1 MGSKT
6 VIIRHA
12 TRDDAAAIA
21 EIYNEAVINTV
32 AIWNDDTVSAENRI
46 AWMEAHWDKGY
57 PVFVATLDDEVAGY
71 ATFSDFRDFDGFQ
84 YTVENSIYVHP
95 NFQGRGIG
103 GALLNKTINAAR
115 EAGKHVLVAAIEG
128 SNEGSTALH
137 KKYGFQRVGLLPQVG
152 TKNGRWL
159 DMLLMQVMLTDGQP
173 PARPRA

>member
-12 TRDDAAAIA
+12 TREDAAAIA

-32 AIWNDDTVSAENRI
+32 AIWNDDTVSAEDRI

-103 GALLNKTINAAR
+103 GALLSVTIDAAR

-128 SNEGSTALH
+128 GNEGSIALH

>member
-12 TRDDAAAIA
+12 TREDAAEIA

-32 AIWNDDTVSAENRI
+32 AIWNDGTVSAENRI
-46 AWMEAHWDKGY
+46 AWMEAYWEKGY
-57 PVFVATLDDEVAGY
+57 PVFVAMLHDEVAGY

-103 GALLNKTINAAR
+103 GQLLRVTIDAAR
-115 EAGKHVLVAAIEG
+115 EAGKHVLVAVIEG
-128 SNEGSTALH
+128 SNEGSIALH